1 MRLAKTKFD
10 KEITYC
16 NDEYVAVRL
25 MTDVDKENEISIGGI
40 ILPGTHQENGR
51 LFQAQILK
59 VGKVAHEKYGIEEG
73 DYVFIDFLAT
83 YGHSYPIA
91 TLKYD
96 SVIYKTNVDATEFYP
111 LKDMCFVEA
120 TKTEDV
126 TNLNG
131 IYVPNYSERLMTGKI
146 IKKNFDDD
154 SINIGDT
161 IILTKGSDNV
171 KIGNRSIKIYK
182 KDMIVAVVKDDE

>member
-1 MRLAKTKFD
+1 
-10 KEITYC
+10 
-16 NDEYVAVRL
+16 
-25 MTDVDKENEISIGGI
+25 
-40 ILPGTHQENGR
+40 
-51 LFQAQILK
+51 
-59 VGKVAHEKYGIEEG
+59 
-73 DYVFIDFLAT
+73 
-83 YGHSYPIA
+83 
-91 TLKYD
+91 
-96 SVIYKTNVDATEFYP
+96 
-111 LKDMCFVEA
+111 MCFVEA

-154 SINIGDT
+154 SINVGDT
-161 IILTKGSDNV
+161 IILTKGADNV